1 MNCQNVSP
9 AAFPTNI
16 VMIDSGGENRK
27 TIVSATSTDTSTGR
41 NTLPVPSHAPPALRL
56 GPRLDLPHPLAR
68 QPQDLPDVAQRQLV
82 VLQHAVPQLENRLLL
97 ARPGVH
103 RLLHQTLLLQRLQE
117 RHARR
122 VDVR

>member
-41 NTLPVPSHAPPALRL
+41 NTLPIPSHAPPAFRLRA
-56 GPRLDLPHPLAR
+56 RLDLPHPLAR
-68 QPQDLPDVAQRQLV
+68 QSQNLPDVAQRQLV
-82 VLQHAVPQLENRLLL
+82 VLQHAVAQLENRLLL
-97 ARPGVH
+97 ERQRVH
-103 RLLHQTLLLQRLQE
+103 RLLHESLLLQRLQKG
-117 RHARR
+117 HAR
-122 VDVR
+122 